1 MSFIS
6 VYAMSKLQI
15 KNSLGVVLLTI
26 WTYFK
31 FATIF
36 FDMKGAKPTCE

>member
-1 MSFIS
+1 
-6 VYAMSKLQI
+6 MSKLKI
-15 KNSLGVVLLTI
+15 ENPLGVVLYSI

-36 FDMKGAKPTCE
+36 FDMKGAKPICE